1 VPAVIIDP
9 GFSGNVTPKVNG
21 PSYEVKTAAV
31 TNGSVTQYGA
41 DEIENFFATLDP
53 GAASE
58 AALGHTQVTK
68 ALNDAAGAISHRAT
82 ALSTAWKGDGAT
94 SALSALQSIH
104 TATTQLAK
112 QSSQTAHALNT
123 LAAQM
128 SPFVGWT
135 APSVASLSQP
145 TPQQQA
151 TLTAAKQ
158 NPTQAN
164 TTAAAGVTASI
175 QSSAVQ
181 ARNQAAQAKLTEF
194 NGVLVSANN
203 ALPQSITVDPPK
215 ISHGSG
221 TGTTSGSGAGSTGGG
236 AATPPGSSPGPSGS
250 PTPSPTP
257 APTPTPTPIKLTGG
271 GPPPTTVT
279 PPTGPSPVPTTGSG
293 PGPTPDPTAPG
304 IPTILPATPT
314 STSGDTLAPVTGTP
328 AQDQGVVPAD
338 DPAVVGVDAPG
349 IQSGLIGNPGG
360 VGGFGTPVPGET
372 IGTSG
377 SFGNPG
383 LGDSVGDGLAP
394 DGVFGALPGDTAI
407 MGSDGM
413 IGAPGEP
420 AGGFVGFPGG
430 GAFGSDPGAGGS
442 AVGRFGETTSFAGG
456 ESDGVV
462 AGGGVTDG
470 TISDTSV
477 AADGAAGADAADGAF
492 PMGGATGSGDKERD
506 RYRQSWENEDA
517 DLWADRA
524 AVTPALIGR

>member
-1 VPAVIIDP
+1 MRTVPVAFIDP
-9 GFSGNVTPKVNG
+9 GFSGNVTPNVNG

-31 TNGSVTQYGA
+31 PTGGATQYSA
-41 DEIENFFATLDP
+41 DVIENFFATLDP

-68 ALNDAAGAISHRAT
+68 ALNDAADAISKRA
-82 ALSTAWKGDGAT
+82 STLNAAWKGDGAT

-128 SPFVGWT
+128 QPFVGWT

-145 TPQQQA
+145 TASQQA

-158 NPTQAN
+158 NPTQAS
-164 TTAAAGVTASI
+164 TSAAASVTASI

-215 ISHGSG
+215 TGSGSG
-221 TGTTSGSGAGSTGGG
+221 TGTTPAGSGGSTGGG
-236 AATPPGSSPGPSGS
+236 SPTPPGTSPGPSGPPS
-250 PTPSPTP
+250 PSPSPT
-257 APTPTPTPIKLTGG
+257 PTPTPTPITLQGG
-271 GPPPTTVT
+271 GPPPTTGPGSPT
-279 PPTGPSPVPTTGSG
+279 TGPGPVPTTGGG
-293 PGPTPDPTAPG
+293 PGPTPDPTVPG
-304 IPTILPATPT
+304 IPTIIPATPT
-314 STSGDTLAPVTGTP
+314 STSGDTVIPGTP

-377 SFGNPG
+377 SFSTSG

-430 GAFGSDPGAGGS
+430 GAFGSDS
-442 AVGRFGETTSFAGG
+442 EAVGRFGETTSFAAG
-456 ESDGVV
+456 ESGGPV
-462 AGGGVTDG
+462 AGGGVADG

-477 AADGAAGADAADGAF
+477 AADGAAGAGAADGAF
-492 PMGGATGSGDKERD
+492 PMGGPSGSSGDKERD
-506 RYRQSWENEDA
+506 RYRQSWEDEDA